1 MSPGQKTGKRGRVKE
16 VQCSRIE
23 YAGAPSGHHWDHL
36 DPVRVFAGA
45 EAELAT
51 GPSHGGES
59 MGHTP
64 GSSGNGVSRG
74 VMGSW
79 GSAYLRIGLLELSR
93 VMCTRSRS
101 DLRTRRYRFIASL
114 SEQIAMAT
122 LATLA
127 SRVVEGLSARR
138 LRLKGRD
145 LKESTLP
152 RETVLSPVQNRGD

>member
-1 MSPGQKTGKRGRVKE
+1 
-16 VQCSRIE
+16 
-23 YAGAPSGHHWDHL
+23 
-36 DPVRVFAGA
+36 
-45 EAELAT
+45 
-51 GPSHGGES
+51 
-59 MGHTP
+59 
-64 GSSGNGVSRG
+64 
-74 VMGSW
+74 MGSW